1 MTAATEMR
9 EAAPDDT
16 RELFLDLLKGS
27 LTHTLYAG
35 PDAVGY
41 PSRGPIRRSLLRYL
55 RRRGIVPVR
64 VLADGDRRR
73 AEGRNWPLFAQTM
86 VGLERLEN
94 LRTCIETVLGDGVPG
109 DLIETGVWRG
119 GASIYMRGVLKAHG
133 VHERTVWVADSF
145 RGLPPPDAE
154 QYPEDAAA
162 RWHTADELAI
172 SVDEVKEN
180 FRRYGLLDDQVRFL
194 EGWFRD
200 TLPTV
205 RDRQWALIRL
215 DGDMYESTMDA
226 LGNLY
231 PGLAPG
237 GFVIVDDYSSVD
249 ACRQAVH
256 DFRAAHD
263 IDDPLVE
270 VDWTGVYW
278 RRSA

>member
-1 MTAATEMR
+1 MSSVAHTR
-9 EAAPDDT
+9 EDAPDQT
-16 RELFLDLLKGS
+16 RDLFLDLLKGS

-35 PDAVGY
+35 ADAVGY
-41 PSRGPIRRSLLRYL
+41 PPRGPVRRGVLRYL

-64 VLADGDRRR
+64 VLADGERRQ

-86 VGLERLEN
+86 VGLERLDN
-94 LRTCIETVLGDGVPG
+94 LRACIETLLDDGVSG

-119 GASIYMRGVLKAHG
+119 GASIYMRGVLKAHD
-133 VHERTVWVADSF
+133 VRDRTVWVADSF

-154 QYPEDAAA
+154 RYPEDAPS
-162 RWHTADELAI
+162 RWHTADELAV
-172 SVDEVKEN
+172 SVEEVKEN

-205 RDRQWALIRL
+205 RDREWALIRL
-215 DGDMYESTMDA
+215 DGDMYESTNDA
-226 LGNLY
+226 LSNLY

-237 GFVIVDDYSSVD
+237 GFVIVDDYSSVE

-256 DFRAAHD
+256 DFREAHD
-263 IDDPLVE
+263 IDDPLID